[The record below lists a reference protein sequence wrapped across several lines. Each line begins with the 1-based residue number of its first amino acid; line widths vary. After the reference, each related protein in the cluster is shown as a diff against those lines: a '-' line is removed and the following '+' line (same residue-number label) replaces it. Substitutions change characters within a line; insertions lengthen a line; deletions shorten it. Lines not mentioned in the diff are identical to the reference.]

1 MSNDEVQRFA
11 TKAGVPDVAASAD
24 LCSTVLKFAQHV
36 LGNSEEDAL
45 EICKKR
51 AGLMAPSAGVSEVLI
66 EADECIGMMDQE
78 DREDAVKQKQK
89 HDTREKQYQAF
100 MEDYVDQRRAVAG
113 GGPKKKA
120 RKQTPK
126 YPEWPA
132 DGITQPIAAAMCPPG
147 GSIWR
152 GQGFGSWAC
161 HFAPWPRKSFAWSLY
176 GHDQAAK
183 LCLRHMWT
191 LYLKEVGMTPA
202 QCPIKSI
209 FVDNQAHGALL

>member
-11 TKAGVPDVAASAD
+11 TTAGVPDVSASAN

-36 LGNSEEDAL
+36 LGKSEEDAL

-51 AGLMAPSAGVSEVLI
+51 AGLMAPSAGVSEALI

-113 GGPKKKA
+113 GGPKKKSK
-120 RKQTPK
+120 KQTPT

-132 DGITQPIAAAMCPPG
+132 DGISCHVPSRRANLEGAGLWELGLPLCTLASQIFCMVTV
-147 GSIWR
+147 
-152 GQGFGSWAC
+152 WA
-161 HFAPWPRKSFAWSLY
+161 
-176 GHDQAAK
+176 
-183 LCLRHMWT
+183 
-191 LYLKEVGMTPA
+191 
-202 QCPIKSI
+202 
-209 FVDNQAHGALL
+209 